1 MIPPCGA
8 LIKASKCRKTQ
19 EECIWFDACKNQN
32 RIYANILRDQR
43 SLQVELARRC
53 RCP

>member
-19 EECIWFDACKNQN
+19 EECIWFDACKDQN
-32 RIYANILRDQR
+32 LKKLWK
-43 SLQVELARRC
+43 SC
-53 RCP
+53 